1 MRTRRR
7 TRREWQ
13 NLPRTRTLWGAGR
26 RSSRDRQARDGDQNP
41 AQRSCIRRPS
51 PARALHSHL
60 CLPSLKSLPPR
71 SPLGKGIL
79 KFISFIFARKRKV
92 SFWGRSRVGT
102 VEEPGREADEARSS
116 VPQRQ
121 LRSERVAMRGD
132 GGASA
137 ASGGRSDGRSTAGK
151 RDRRRSRC
159 VVGRAL
165 AKGAA
170 PRERAAVSVLSRGI
184 AAIGVG

>member
-1 MRTRRR
+1 MVTKILPNAVASGGPLQPEPSTRIFAS
-7 TRREWQ
+7 
-13 NLPRTRTLWGAGR
+13 PP
-26 RSSRDRQARDGDQNP
+26 SS
-41 AQRSCIRRPS
+41 
-51 PARALHSHL
+51 L
-60 CLPSLKSLPPR
+60 CLPGVPSLD
-71 SPLGKGIL
+71 GQGVL
-79 KFISFIFARKRKV
+79 KIISFIFARKRKV

-159 VVGRAL
+159 VVGRAV

-170 PRERAAVSVLSRGI
+170 PRERAAFSVLSRGI
-184 AAIGVG
+184 GAIGVG

>member
-1 MRTRRR
+1 MVTKILPNAVASGGPLQPEPSTRIFAS
-7 TRREWQ
+7 
-13 NLPRTRTLWGAGR
+13 PP
-26 RSSRDRQARDGDQNP
+26 SS
-41 AQRSCIRRPS
+41 
-51 PARALHSHL
+51 L
-60 CLPSLKSLPPR
+60 CLPGVPSLE
-71 SPLGKGIL
+71 GNGIL

-159 VVGRAL
+159 VVGRAV

-170 PRERAAVSVLSRGI
+170 PRERAAFSVLSRGI
-184 AAIGVG
+184 GAIGVG